1 MSANRSFIEVNLK
14 VKNHLS
20 TESTIFKMNATNGLS
35 TEKLEH
41 NMNLRHA
48 RLIRKDP
55 KSKIYQD

>member
-1 MSANRSFIEVNLK
+1 MEREELEAEENERNQKLHRK
-14 VKNHLS
+14 
-20 TESTIFKMNATNGLS
+20 STIFKMNATNGLS

-55 KSKIYQD
+55 KT

>member
-1 MSANRSFIEVNLK
+1 
-14 VKNHLS
+14 
-20 TESTIFKMNATNGLS
+20 MNATNGLS

-55 KSKIYQD
+55 KSKIREDKDYCLA